1 MSDTAQFYSKPV
13 EPVTESPRELE
24 TASGQEAEGK
34 ASLTD
39 IRDIQTLKKKYG
51 ELYQIDITVG
61 EDDENE
67 GNTFRYYFRKPST
80 ASFNRYLKTVG
91 KNMATST
98 AAFTND
104 NIIDEQRDDFG
115 QKAIQYPGLPLNCG
129 NKLLSAL
136 GMGDNV
142 NFRKV

>member
-1 MSDTAQFYSKPV
+1 MSDTAQFYSRPV
-13 EPVTESPRELE
+13 EPATASPIELE
-24 TASGQEAEGK
+24 TASGQEEGE
-34 ASLTD
+34 AGLSD
-39 IRDIQTLKKKYG
+39 IRDIEKLKKKYG

-115 QKAIQYPGLPLNCG
+115 QKAIQYPGVPLNCG

>member
-1 MSDTAQFYSKPV
+1 
-13 EPVTESPRELE
+13 
-24 TASGQEAEGK
+24 
-34 ASLTD
+34 
-39 IRDIQTLKKKYG
+39 
-51 ELYQIDITVG
+51 
-61 EDDENE
+61 
-67 GNTFRYYFRKPST
+67 
-80 ASFNRYLKTVG
+80 
-91 KNMATST
+91 MATST

-104 NIIDEQRDDFG
+104 NIIDEQRDDFT

>member
-1 MSDTAQFYSKPV
+1 MSDTAQFYSRPA
-13 EPVTESPRELE
+13 EPVTESPGEQE
-24 TASGQEAEGK
+24 TALVQGEEGEAGL
-34 ASLTD
+34 SD
-39 IRDIQTLKKKYG
+39 IRDVKVLKKKYG
-51 ELYQIDITVG
+51 ELYRIDITVG

-67 GNTFRYYFRKPST
+67 GNTFRYYFRKPSI

-104 NIIDEQRDDFG
+104 NIIDEQRDDFT
-115 QKAIQYPGLPLNCG
+115 QKAIQYPGMPLNCG